1 MYNHSMFKK
10 YFISLLIFLSTIIS
24 LFSFGSSSDLLYFPV
39 HKKSY
44 SISSY
49 YEYRTLGTYHFHNGI
64 DIPLVVGTPLYPI
77 SYGTV
82 SYIGYNGGY
91 GNCIIITYSNGY
103 KSLYG
108 HISSDF
114 LVKVGENVTPNDIV
128 AYVGPK
134 HLSNGKL
141 NGFTTGPHLHFTLY
155 KNGKLVN
162 PLKQKY
168 ST

>member
-1 MYNHSMFKK
+1 MFKK

>member
-1 MYNHSMFKK
+1 MLKK
-10 YFISLLIFLSTIIS
+10 YLIFLLLFLSTIVS
-24 LFSFGSSSDLLYFPV
+24 LFSFGNSSNLLKFPV

-44 SISSY
+44 YISSY
-49 YEYRTLGTYHFHNGI
+49 YEYRTLGSYHFHNGI
-64 DIPLVVGTPLYPI
+64 DIPLSVGTPLYAL
-77 SYGTV
+77 SAGVV
-82 SYIGYNGGY
+82 SFIGYNGGY
-91 GNCIIITYSNGY
+91 GNCIIITYTNGY

-108 HISSDF
+108 HIDSNF
-114 LVKVGENVTPNDIV
+114 LVSVGDKVSPNDIV

-134 HLSNGKL
+134 YLKSGKL

-162 PLKQKY
+162 PLSIKY

>member
-1 MYNHSMFKK
+1 MLKK
-10 YFISLLIFLSTIIS
+10 YLIFLLLFLSTILS
-24 LFSFGSSSDLLYFPV
+24 LFSFGSSSSLLQFPV

-44 SISSY
+44 YISSY
-49 YEYRTLGTYHFHNGI
+49 YAYRTLGTYHFHNSI
-64 DIPLVVGTPLYPI
+64 DIPLVPNTPLYPI

-82 SYIGYNGGY
+82 SFIGYNGGY

-114 LVKVGENVTPNDIV
+114 LVKVGDAVSPNDIV

-134 HLSNGKL
+134 YLKNGKL
-141 NGFTTGPHLHFTLY
+141 NGFTTGPHLHYTLY
-155 KNGKLVN
+155 KKR
-162 PLKQKY
+162 
-168 ST
+168 